1 MKISKV
7 EPFIVHVPLVKGIAD
22 STNSIDHWGFPGVVL
37 HTDNG
42 LHGYGFTG
50 THAHLEGDQ
59 QITGYIESMYGPLLL
74 GENLESRSCIER
86 VWAKL
91 HNSPPLQWIGRAGIS
106 HLALAAVDLA
116 MWDLVA
122 KDQEMPLWKILH
134 DEGHAL
140 KLEAYSTDAGWLNIP
155 TGELVIGC
163 QKAIDA
169 GFKGVKIKVGSER
182 VCDDLKRIEAVR
194 KAIGNEHKLMID
206 GNGKWSLDTA
216 MEYAS
221 QIDAFD
227 LYWFEEPL
235 YFDDLTSHMDLAA
248 TMSTPIALGEQLY
261 SKHHFES
268 FMHSGAVNIVQV
280 DALRVAGIS
289 EWLEVADRADHFGL
303 PVVPHVGDMMQVH
316 QHTAFAHR
324 SCGLLE
330 YISWAQH
337 CFEEPAVVQNGEF
350 RLPEAPGAGTTFNS
364 AAFSEY
370 RRPVN

>member
-1 MKISKV
+1 MKIIKV
-7 EPFIVHVPLVKGIAD
+7 EPFIVHVPLAKGIAD

-37 HTDNG
+37 HADNG
-42 LHGYGFTG
+42 LRGFGFTG
-50 THAHLEGDQ
+50 THAFLAGDQ
-59 QITGYIESMYGPLLL
+59 QIAGYIESIYAPLLL
-74 GENLESRSCIER
+74 DEKLETRSCIKR
-86 VWAKL
+86 VWTKL

-134 DEGHAL
+134 DGTSAL
-140 KLEAYSTDAGWLNIP
+140 KLEAYSSDAGWLNIS
-155 TGELVIGC
+155 TEKLVIGC

-169 GFKGVKIKVGSER
+169 GFKGVKIKIGSER

-194 KAIGNEHKLMID
+194 KAIGQDKRLMID

-216 MEYAS
+216 IEFAS

-235 YFDDLTSHMDLAA
+235 YFDDLNAHIALAA
-248 TMSTPIALGEQLY
+248 AMSTPIALGEQLY
-261 SKHHFES
+261 TKHHFES
-268 FMHSGAVNIVQV
+268 FMRSGAVNIVQV
-280 DALRVAGIS
+280 DALRVAGIT
-289 EWLEVADRADHFGL
+289 EWLDVANGAHRYGL

-316 QHTAFAHR
+316 QHTGFAHP
-324 SCGLLE
+324 SCELLE

-337 CFEEPAVVQNGEF
+337 CFEEPASVQNGEF
-350 RLPEAPGAGTTFNS
+350 KLPQAPGAGTTFRPG
-364 AAFSEY
+364 AFSEF
-370 RRPVN
+370 RQPIN